1 MVFGCYNQFQK
12 LGTGGGITHS
22 SPVSVGKPLQLANNF
37 GSCCNV
43 ADPCATHGIRYI
55 LWRSGPK
62 NNDRAATLGQYTEGD
77 GHPGD
82 HDDFHGTVHYAK
94 HYAVLYTNM
103 VD

>member
-1 MVFGCYNQFQK
+1 MWQIPVQHTVFDTFY
-12 LGTGGGITHS
+12 
-22 SPVSVGKPLQLANNF
+22 
-37 GSCCNV
+37 GS
-43 ADPCATHGIRYI
+43 
-55 LWRSGPK
+55 SGPK
-62 NNDRAATLGQYTEGD
+62 NNDRAATLGQCTEGD